1 MAERDVVAAVIKRL
15 RKAGAFAIK
24 IHGDQMQP
32 AVIDVVA
39 CYRGRFLGIECKR
52 DSHHKPTPRQIH
64 NMAEIAAA
72 GGITGVVWATDQVD
86 FLMTMVDAEIAH
98 G

>member
-32 AVIDVVA
+32 AVIDVIA
-39 CYRGRFLGIECKR
+39 CYRGRFIGIECKR
-52 DSHHKPTPRQIH
+52 DAHHKPTPRQTH
-64 NMAEIAAA
+64 NMAQIEAA
-72 GGITGVVWATDQVD
+72 GGITGVAWTVAQVE
-86 FLMTMVDAEIAH
+86 TMLLRAEV
-98 G
+98 GL